1 MFAACGNGFR
11 ERDEECDDGNLMSHD
26 GCSSRCR
33 IETPVWTELAPAMSP
48 PVRSLH
54 SMAYDAERGR
64 IVLFGG
70 QSQTGLY
77 GDAWTWGGTTWSP
90 LMSQPRPDP
99 RYSATMAYDVARR
112 QLVLFGGERIGYVY
126 FADTWLWDGIAW
138 TQASPAMSPSARAS
152 AMAYDSVGRR
162 VILFGGFDSPSH
174 DLTGTW
180 QWNGT
185 WSITTTVTSPP
196 ATDMQVLVDDPPRGQ
211 VVGSSSQPPMTWVF
225 DGTDWSSQPPN
236 VDVNHRSYAAATHDR
251 ATGRIVL
258 FGGFGGFPLNDTW
271 EWNGTSW
278 TSIAVATLPPARMS
292 SALAYD
298 ALHHRA
304 ILFGGQVSSVFLG
317 DTWSFRYERDGEPD
331 ETCIAGE
338 DADGDG
344 LSGCDD
350 PDCWGYCKPSC
361 PPGAPCDP
369 AAPHCGDGVCN
380 HDLEPRVCPSDC
392 P

>member
-1 MFAACGNGFR
+1 MPASCGNGFR

-33 IETPVWTELAPAMSP
+33 IESPVWTQLSP
-48 PVRSLH
+48 PTSPPGRAAH

-70 QSQTGLY
+70 LVPPIAL
-77 GDAWTWGGTTWSP
+77 GDAWTWDGTTWSP
-90 LMSQPRPDP
+90 VTSQRLPDP
-99 RYSATMAYDVARR
+99 RCWAAMAYDVRR
-112 QLVLFGGERIGYVY
+112 RRIVLFGGAGPIYL
-126 FADTWLWDGIAW
+126 ADTWLWDGSAW
-138 TQASPAMSPSARAS
+138 TQAPPAMSPGAWYSSAIAH
-152 AMAYDSVGRR
+152 DSVGQRL
-162 VILFGGFDSPSH
+162 VLFGGRDLH
-174 DLTGTW
+174 GNYLTGTW

-185 WSITTTVTSPP
+185 WSIATTVTSPTP
-196 ATDMQVLVDDPPRGQ
+196 TSAQVLVDDPTRGQ
-211 VVGSSSQPPMTWVF
+211 VVQTGGHGPYDQPTWVF
-225 DGTDWSSQPPN
+225 DGVDWSSQSPN
-236 VDVNHRSYAAATHDR
+236 VDVDRRTNAAATHDR

-258 FGGFGGFPLNDTW
+258 FGGYGPDYPLNDTW
-271 EWNGTSW
+271 EWNGGSW
-278 TSIAVATLPPARMS
+278 TRIAVATPPTARD
-292 SALAYD
+292 SAGLAYD

-304 ILFGGQVSSVFLG
+304 ILFGGGNSLG
-317 DTWSFRYERDGEPD
+317 DTWSFRYESAGEPD

-361 PPGAPCDP
+361 PPNAPCDP
-369 AAPHCGDGVCN
+369 SAPHCGDGVCN
-380 HDLEPRVCPSDC
+380 RNLEPRVCPSDC